1 MKVNQ
6 KSAVFAAISMVLSN
20 AGIEF
25 TEGENV
31 SEHMTKEVRAQ
42 VNAILFQG
50 FRAGDIELDRE
61 YSDTDLKAYVS
72 GLQSN
77 WIRKDKRLNGNT
89 VYVAKNPGS
98 RAGSGDSQLKNMKL
112 LLATLTPGTDDYV
125 EVETAIATRST
136 EVAAA
141 KAKTITVDFSALP
154 EHLRAKFQ
162 K

>member
-89 VYVAKNPGS
+89 TYVAKNPGS

-112 LLATLTPGTDDYV
+112 LLATLTPGTDDYI
-125 EVETAIATRST
+125 EVETAVTARTI
-136 EVAAA
+136 EVQAS
-141 KAKTITVDFSALP
+141 KAKSITVDFSALP
-154 EHLRAKFQ
+154 AHLRAKFQ